1 MAARRSRARNA
12 VKLLVLDVDGVLTDG
27 RLYFGPDGEALKLFH
42 VRDGLGIKLLQRAG
56 IRVAVVSGRSSPA
69 VTTRCR
75 ELEISPVVQGCDDK
89 VAAVTA
95 LARELNVPM
104 KNVACV
110 IDDTSDLPL
119 AKAVGTAIAVAD
131 AHADVKRAVRHVT
144 RLPGGQGAVREV
156 CDRLMKSAGRGAKA

>member
-1 MAARRSRARNA
+1 MTARRSRARGA
-12 VKLLVLDVDGVLTDG
+12 VELLVLDVDGVLTDG

-69 VTTRCR
+69 VATRCR
-75 ELEISPVVQGCDDK
+75 ELGISAVLQGCDDK
-89 VAAVTA
+89 VAAVAA
-95 LARELNVPM
+95 LAREFNVPL

-119 AKAVGTAIAVAD
+119 AKSVGTAIAVAD
-131 AHADVKRAVRHVT
+131 AHADVKRALRHVT
-144 RLPGGQGAVREV
+144 TLPGGHGAVREV
-156 CDRLMKSAGRGAKA
+156 CDRLLKSAGRGAKA